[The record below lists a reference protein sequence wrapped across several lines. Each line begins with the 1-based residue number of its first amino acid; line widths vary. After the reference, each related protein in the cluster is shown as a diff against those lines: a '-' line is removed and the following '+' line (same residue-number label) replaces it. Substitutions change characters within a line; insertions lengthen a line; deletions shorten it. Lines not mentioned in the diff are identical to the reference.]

1 MKKVISLLMAAV
13 LVLSLAACGGST
25 TNSTEDSAADSAV
38 EDTSATVDLSAYPD
52 SLDEWTGQNFIDYFQ
67 SAGLFTDGDG
77 FETWTQDHATYWPG
91 TPVDECVG
99 WWNDDDTVMVMICIL
114 NADNADTD
122 QDQVDEWLT
131 SAQEDNT
138 FPGDYATVPVDY
150 VVGHVTFTFETT
162 ILDDDIYNAFSEAY
176 QTLVSSVG
184 VG

>member
-1 MKKVISLLMAAV
+1 MKKVLSILLAAA

-25 TNSTEDSAADSAV
+25 TTAAEDSTA
-38 EDTSATVDLSAYPD
+38 EDASATVDLSAYPD
-52 SLDEWTGQNFIDYFQ
+52 SLDEWTSQNFIDYFQ
-67 SAGLFTDGDG
+67 FYGLFTDGDG

-114 NADNADTD
+114 SADSADTD
-122 QDQVDEWLT
+122 EDQLNEWLT

-138 FPGDYATVPVDY
+138 FPGEYATVPVDY
-150 VVGHVTFTFETT
+150 VVGHVTFTFEST
-162 ILDDDIYNAFSEAY
+162 ILDDDVYNAFSEAY
-176 QTLVSSVG
+176 QNLVSSVG